1 MNFQSLP
8 ALVMHCLA
16 ALALDCCALGLA
28 GAPEFFAQVFRLEDF
43 TEILRLGL
51 PTELAANG
59 RLLCQGMWP
68 RLEKTFFPSTVLAAV
83 M

>member
-1 MNFQSLP
+1 MNFKSLP

-51 PTELAANG
+51 RTQLAAKG
-59 RLLCQGMWP
+59 RLSRHVGDVWNRQLFSRQLCW
-68 RLEKTFFPSTVLAAV
+68 RL
-83 M
+83 